1 MKLTRK
7 QIKEGLESV
16 PMAEII
22 LGAGNPTNQK
32 LTAKQLKFAEEIAKG
47 ETKAGAYRK
56 AYKSKGKPETQSKRG
71 QELVKNRAIEGQ
83 IAAFKAANEAAKYL
97 LPAHLRALTIHQLTI
112 KALDPE
118 LAPAQQIR
126 CLELIGK
133 MTEVSLFTERRE
145 IVHTNDSGSL
155 RDQLLSSLRLAI
167 RSSSAVT
174 VDSKS
179 KASQLLAELSEGS
192 SPAEDEPET
201 MDASPDTPDQQSIS
215 ALDGEGSEIQISEP
229 PREGM
234 TPFLASASSAPLHSI
249 SHIQS
254 PTKVSLTPVSVTNPS
269 ESDTCV
275 SISINPNMLE
285 RIGEGVSNP
294 NWVENDSVIKTPP
307 SSFSNQKG

>member
-1 MKLTRK
+1 
-7 QIKEGLESV
+7 
-16 PMAEII
+16 
-22 LGAGNPTNQK
+22 
-32 LTAKQLKFAEEIAKG
+32 
-47 ETKAGAYRK
+47 
-56 AYKSKGKPETQSKRG
+56 
-71 QELVKNRAIEGQ
+71 
-83 IAAFKAANEAAKYL
+83 
-97 LPAHLRALTIHQLTI
+97 LTIHQLTI

-167 RSSSAVT
+167 KSSTAVT

-192 SPAEDEPET
+192 SPTEDEPKT
-201 MDASPDTPDQQSIS
+201 LDASPDTPDQQFIS